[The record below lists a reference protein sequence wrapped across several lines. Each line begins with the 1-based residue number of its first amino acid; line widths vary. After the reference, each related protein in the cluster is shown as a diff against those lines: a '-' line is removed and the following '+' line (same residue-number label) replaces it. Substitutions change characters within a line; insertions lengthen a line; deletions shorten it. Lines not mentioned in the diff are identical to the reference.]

1 MEDDSAN
8 IQRAFS
14 DCRVATANFPNFVLG
29 VAWGV
34 AWAVAWAVAWDLQ
47 GLACEGAGRGNNDMA
62 WPRFGV
68 PNPLHMYES
77 AESLHRLDPDVTGP
91 PLVSSSLADIQRA
104 KGLGLGPS
112 VSVSYVI
119 TQVQIC
125 CLILYY
131 LIDM

>member
-1 MEDDSAN
+1 
-8 IQRAFS
+8 
-14 DCRVATANFPNFVLG
+14 
-29 VAWGV
+29 
-34 AWAVAWAVAWDLQ
+34 
-47 GLACEGAGRGNNDMA
+47 MA

-119 TQVQIC
+119 TQQGRRSRSARYNKGTQVQIC